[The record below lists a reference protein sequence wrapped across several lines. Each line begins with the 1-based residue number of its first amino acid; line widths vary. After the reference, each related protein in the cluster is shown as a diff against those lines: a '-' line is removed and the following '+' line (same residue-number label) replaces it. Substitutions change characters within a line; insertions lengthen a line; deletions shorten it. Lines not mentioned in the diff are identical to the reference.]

1 MLHLKL
7 TEDDEVIIDSDVRFI
22 AACINI
28 DKETSSDIE
37 YGMCNG
43 VELAAMCTKLLMMIE
58 DAFEEEPAVKAMVSE
73 LMEKNHDEL
82 RRIWK
87 EDHKQ

>member
-1 MLHLKL
+1 M
-7 TEDDEVIIDSDVRFI
+7 RFV

-58 DAFEEEPAVKAMVSE
+58 DAFEEEPAVKTMVSE